1 MSMTTQ
7 QSEAPSGDSFL
18 TMKQVT
24 ELTRYSRPSIYRLIR
39 DQGFP
44 TPAEDGASREGSVSP
59 RGGRR
64 VAGKPSS
71 RTPGW
76 AALLGAA
83 CSA

>member
-44 TPAEDGASREGSVSP
+44 HPLKMAPAGKVLFRREEVAGWLASRP
-59 RGGRR
+59 
-64 VAGKPSS
+64 P